1 MGHEG
6 GVCQAGGVTGR
17 KEVEKGISD
26 SRMDGGPR
34 GQQGRGTPRELY
46 GGGCGYCRGRRDL
59 STDQW
64 AGGPIMQN
72 TPVGFYAGGSW
83 VRFVFCSRDSVG
95 FASTFKVSSQWH

>member
-46 GGGCGYCRGRRDL
+46 GGGCGYCREYHFWER
-59 STDQW
+59 
-64 AGGPIMQN
+64 I
-72 TPVGFYAGGSW
+72 
-83 VRFVFCSRDSVG
+83 CSREDG
-95 FASTFKVSSQWH
+95 IGLKP